1 MPDYNMPMRN
11 SVIDK
16 FEGPLTKKEIKKQ
29 AQAAF
34 GRRPA
39 RLMKTV
45 GKIEDAVDAGNYKKA
60 KRLKNRADRLTTRI
74 QKNN

>member
-11 SVIDK
+11 SAIDR
-16 FEGPLTKKEIKKQ
+16 FEGPMTKREIKKQ

-39 RLMKTV
+39 SLMKTV
-45 GKIEDAVDAGNYKKA
+45 GKIEK
-60 KRLKNRADRLTTRI
+60 
-74 QKNN
+74 QKG